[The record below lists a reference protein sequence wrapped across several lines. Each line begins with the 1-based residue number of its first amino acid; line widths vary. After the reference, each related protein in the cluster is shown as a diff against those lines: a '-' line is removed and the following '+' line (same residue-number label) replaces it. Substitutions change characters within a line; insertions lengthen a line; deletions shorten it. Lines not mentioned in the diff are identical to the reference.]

1 MRILQLISSSGQ
13 YGAENVLLELV
24 TSLKKI
30 QCESLVGVFENEHR
44 PNTEIANAASKRGLS
59 VERVHCGGRFDRK
72 AVEEIQLLIRRCGID
87 LVHSHGYKSNLYGY
101 WGARREGIPIVA
113 SCHGWMGKGI
123 RLRSYYLLDRLV
135 LRRFDH
141 LVAVSDQIAS
151 ALRWAAIPQ
160 RKVSVIDNG
169 INVALFSRPCEL
181 PARNGERPIRIGV
194 VARLAKQK
202 GIPYMLQAARE
213 ILRESPN
220 TEFFLVGDGPE
231 RGNLERVAR
240 QLGIEKN
247 VIFAG
252 SCTDMPRIY
261 NSFDIFALASVDEGL
276 PMALLEAMASRL
288 PVLVTNVGAVCK
300 VVRDG
305 ETGLLAPSRDPAALA
320 RGMRELIS
328 SPDLRSRLGDAAFAK
343 VQNEFSSEAMM
354 RRYAEVYRKVLKR
367 PAEPHADA
375 EVHL

>member
-1 MRILQLISSSGQ
+1 
-13 YGAENVLLELV
+13 
-24 TSLKKI
+24 
-30 QCESLVGVFENEHR
+30 
-44 PNTEIANAASKRGLS
+44 
-59 VERVHCGGRFDRK
+59 
-72 AVEEIQLLIRRCGID
+72 
-87 LVHSHGYKSNLYGY
+87 
-101 WGARREGIPIVA
+101 
-113 SCHGWMGKGI
+113 
-123 RLRSYYLLDRLV
+123 
-135 LRRFDH
+135 
-141 LVAVSDQIAS
+141 
-151 ALRWAAIPQ
+151 
-160 RKVSVIDNG
+160 
-169 INVALFSRPCEL
+169 
-181 PARNGERPIRIGV
+181 
-194 VARLAKQK
+194 
-202 GIPYMLQAARE
+202 MLQAARE

>member
-1 MRILQLISSSGQ
+1 MRILQLISSGGQ
-13 YGAENVLLELV
+13 YGAENVLLELA

-30 QCESLVGVFENEHR
+30 QCESLVSVFENEHR
-44 PNTEIANAASKRGLS
+44 PNTEIAKAAGKRGLS
-59 VERVHCGGRFDRK
+59 VEHVRCCGRFDRK
-72 AVEEIQLLIRRCGID
+72 AVEKVRFLIRRCGID

-113 SCHGWMGKGI
+113 SCHGWMGKSV
-123 RLRSYYLLDRLV
+123 RLRSYYFLDRLV

-151 ALRWAAIPQ
+151 ALRWAAIP
-160 RKVSVIDNG
+160 RHKISVIDNG
-169 INVALFSRPCEL
+169 IDVSLFSKPYEL
-181 PARNGERPIRIGV
+181 PVRSVERPMRIGV

-202 GIPYMLQAARE
+202 GIPYLLQAVRE
-213 ILRESPN
+213 ILQESPN
-220 TEFFLVGDGPE
+220 TELFLVGDGPE

-240 QLGIEKN
+240 ELGIEKN

-252 SCTDMPRIY
+252 TCADMPRIY
-261 NSFDIFALASVDEGL
+261 HSFDIFALSSVDEGL

-288 PVLVTNVGAVCK
+288 PVLVTNVGAVSK
-300 VVRDG
+300 VVSDG

-320 RGMRELIS
+320 RRMRELIS
-328 SPDLRSRLGDAAFAK
+328 NPGLRSRLGDAAFAK

-354 RRYAEVYRKVLKR
+354 RRYAEVYRKALKG
-367 PAEPHADA
+367 PAESHACA